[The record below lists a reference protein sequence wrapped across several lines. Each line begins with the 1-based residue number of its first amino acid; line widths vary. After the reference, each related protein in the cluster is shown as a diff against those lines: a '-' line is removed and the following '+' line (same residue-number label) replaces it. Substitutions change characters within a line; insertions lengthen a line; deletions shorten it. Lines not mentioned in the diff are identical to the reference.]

1 MDLPAS
7 IPVPAA
13 LRGRETGNLYA
24 KCGTAASADGA
35 GLERRGADTALW
47 NAKEPDMKDRARHTK
62 PDPQEIEKLRARV
75 EELEAQRPDYKTDGA
90 SSEQE
95 RQFHRMLMDASPAFF
110 VAIDAKGRT
119 VRMNNSM
126 LDVLGYTAEEVENT
140 DYMSTFVPERDH
152 AELGAIFARL
162 VRDKR
167 PTFNENRVLTKSGDE
182 LLVEWHGRPVIGD
195 DGEFECFFG
204 VGINITEH
212 RRAQDELR
220 SRRDEAQEYLDLAG
234 VVFLGLDR
242 DGCVTLVNRKGC
254 ELLGGSE
261 SDITGRNWFDT
272 FIPEKNRQQVREVF
286 DGLISSEDVG
296 ELPDY
301 EHEILTL
308 GGERKVIEWHNAVE
322 RDAEGHVVGT
332 MSSGIDVTER
342 KRAEDVQR
350 LAYRIGSSIH
360 TAGNMDELFARIRDA
375 LGEVM
380 NTENFFIALHN
391 RENDTLSLSYFVDEH
406 DQDDFDS
413 FPAGKTL
420 TGYLIKHD
428 TSLLVTREELDKWSE
443 EGRID
448 IVGTPSLIWLG
459 VPLRVSGEVVGA
471 LVVQSYDDKN
481 EFGEADKEMLEFVS
495 EQIGFAIE
503 HTRAENELKASEAK
517 NRAILNAVP
526 DMMFRIDRN
535 GIFRSYDAPG
545 DAPLAMPP
553 EAFLDK
559 HVREVFPPPFAEQVE
574 ASVAEVFRTSEM
586 QLLEY
591 SIPIPSPNGNL
602 RDFEA
607 RMVLSGDD
615 TVLGVVRDITERTRA
630 DRYLKTIN
638 EAALRMEQQMKLD
651 EIFAAAAAGLAEVG
665 LTGTLFALNEA
676 GDEVTLMYT
685 SMDSETLRAA
695 EKLLG
700 VRLSDM
706 TCEVDQVDAF
716 RAAVHERQTVFI
728 GDMVEFLRQGLP
740 LPKKKFAPPLQR
752 AFDRRR
758 VILAPLIAD
767 DRVFGALAVAS
778 DKLTER
784 DTPAVT
790 AFANQ
795 LSAAWRKATLMKEL
809 ELSLEEL
816 RETQDQLL
824 QSQKM
829 EAVGRLAG
837 GVAHDFNNLL
847 TAISGYAELLSCDTC
862 LSESVHGDIDQ
873 IRKAAGQAATLT
885 GQLLA
890 FSRRQPLQPVVIDL
904 NKIVVN
910 TDAML
915 HRLIGEDIEL
925 ITTLDEA
932 SCQAKA
938 DPGQLE
944 QVMINLAVN
953 ARDAMPEGGKLT
965 IATRNVVLDSKACAT
980 IHDARPGRFVCL
992 SIEDTG
998 SGIERDIIDQIFEPF
1013 FSTKGPAKGTGLGL
1027 AVVYGIIRQ
1036 HGGWINVFSE
1046 PNQGTAF
1053 KVYLPSVQDPRSA
1066 SKEPTT
1072 TSESKAARGTGQ
1084 RILLVEDEEAVRE
1097 LASRA
1102 LKENGYVVFEAGA
1115 YEEALE
1121 LFERE
1126 GGKFDLVFS
1135 DVVLPDKSGIR
1146 LIDDLLSRRP
1156 DLQILVSSGYTD
1168 QKSQWPVIQE
1178 KGFRFLQKP
1187 YSLVDLLGTIDE
1199 LV

>member
-1 MDLPAS
+1 MRDGR
-7 IPVPAA
+7 VGG
-13 LRGRETGNLYA
+13 RGFV
-24 KCGTAASADGA
+24 
-35 GLERRGADTALW
+35 ERRAANTALW
-47 NAKEPDMKDRARHTK
+47 NAKEPDMKDRARDTK
-62 PDPQEIEKLRARV
+62 PELQEIEKLRARV
-75 EELEAQRPDYKTDGA
+75 EELEAQPPDCKTDGPG
-90 SSEQE
+90 SEHE
-95 RQFHRMLMDASPAFF
+95 HQFQRMLMEASPAFF
-110 VAIDAKGRT
+110 VAIDANGRT
-119 VRMNNSM
+119 LRMNDAM
-126 LDVLGYTAEEVENT
+126 LEALGYTSDEVEGT
-140 DYMSTFVPERDH
+140 DYMSTFVPAADR
-152 AELGAIFARL
+152 ARL
-162 VRDKR
+162 AEVFKQLVTDKR
-167 PTFNENRVLTKSGDE
+167 PTLNENRVLTKSGDE
-182 LLVEWHGRPVIGD
+182 LLVEWHGRPVVGD
-195 DGEFECFFG
+195 DGEFECFLG
-204 VGINITEH
+204 VGIDITEH

-220 SRRDEAQEYLDLAG
+220 SKRDEAQEYLDLAG

-242 DGCVTLVNRKGC
+242 DGCVALVNRKGC
-254 ELLGGSE
+254 EVLGGSAD
-261 SDITGRNWFDT
+261 DITGQNWFDT

-286 DGLISSEDVG
+286 DALISSEDVA

-301 EHEILTL
+301 EHELLTL

-322 RDAEGHVVGT
+322 RDAEGHVIGT

-360 TAGNMDELFARIRDA
+360 TAGSMDELFGRIREA

-380 NTENFFIALHN
+380 NTENFFIALYN
-391 RENDTLSLSYFVDEH
+391 REKDSLSLSYFVDEH
-406 DQDDFDS
+406 DQEDFDS

-471 LVVQSYDDKN
+471 LVVQSYEDRN
-481 EFGEADKEMLEFVS
+481 EFDEADKEMLEFVS

-517 NRAILNAVP
+517 NRAILDAVP
-526 DMMFRIDRN
+526 DMMFRIDRK
-535 GIFRSYDAPG
+535 GVFLSYDAPG

-553 EAFLDK
+553 EAFLGK
-559 HVREVFPPPFAEQVE
+559 HVSEAFPTPFAGQVA
-574 ASVAEVFRTSEM
+574 ASVADVFRTGEM

-591 SIPIPSPNGNL
+591 SLPIPAPGGDL

-607 RMVLSGDD
+607 RIVLSGDD
-615 TVLGVVRDITERTRA
+615 AVLGVVRDITERRRA
-630 DRYLKTIN
+630 DGYLKTIN
-638 EAALRMEQQMKLD
+638 EAALRMEQQMKPD
-651 EIFAAAAAGLAEVG
+651 EIFAAAAAELAEVG
-665 LTGTLFALNEA
+665 LTGTLFLLNET
-676 GDEVTLMYT
+676 GDELTLRYT
-685 SMDSETLRAA
+685 SRHPERLRAA

-700 VRLSDM
+700 GHLSDM
-706 TCEVDQVDAF
+706 ACKVDQVDAF
-716 RAAVHERQTVFI
+716 RVAVCDRKAVFVD
-728 GDMVEFLRQGLP
+728 DMVEFLHQKLP
-740 LPKKKFAPPLQR
+740 LPKKKFAAPLQR
-752 AFDRRR
+752 ALDTR
-758 VILAPLIAD
+758 VLILAPLIAD
-767 DRVFGALAVAS
+767 DSVFGVLALAS

-847 TAISGYAELLSCDTC
+847 TAISGYAELLSCDTS
-862 LSESVHGDIDQ
+862 LSESVHSDIDQ

-915 HRLIGEDIEL
+915 NRLIGEDIEL

-1053 KVYLPSVQDPRSA
+1053 KVYLPSVQDSRSA

-1072 TSESKAARGTGQ
+1072 TDESKAVRGAGQ

-1102 LKENGYVVFEAGA
+1102 LKENGYIVFEAGA

-1126 GGKFDLVFS
+1126 GGNFDLVFS

-1178 KGFRFLQKP
+1178 KGLRFLQKP